1 MLKSGTQC
9 LICTKIY
16 CDKSTFNRHHKQ
28 AHHGEPQQSINNILY
43 KECEGE
49 ASCDINWTATPLH
62 SAPTSAACG
71 PGLLE
76 RQTQVLQRG
85 LKHFSDLKWAVI
97 ADPQVAVRDE
107 AVSLIDE
114 IDDFAIEAPTVVRS
128 QVMRTK
134 SGNLKDV
141 PFQPLKDLS
150 GAHYAHTLAR
160 FILFARIFFQSDAN
174 AADLVQV
181 YFTWHFALSTLL
193 QILKSTI
200 YMKHVETMVLVKP

>member
-9 LICTKIY
+9 LICNKIY

-43 KECEGE
+43 KDCEGE
-49 ASCDINWTATPLH
+49 ASCDIEWTATPLQ
-62 SAPTSAACG
+62 SASTSAACA

-76 RQTQVLQRG
+76 RQTKVLQKG
-85 LKHFSDLKWAVI
+85 LKNFSDLKWAVI
-97 ADPQVAVRDE
+97 ADPPFAVRDE
-107 AVSLIDE
+107 AVSLIDA

-134 SGNLKDV
+134 SGHLKDV

-160 FILFARIFFQSDAN
+160 FIVFARIFFEIDAN
-174 AADLVQV
+174 ATELVQV
-181 YFTWHFALSTLL
+181 RFSWHPAPCTL
-193 QILKSTI
+193 
-200 YMKHVETMVLVKP
+200 

>member
-9 LICTKIY
+9 LICNKIY

-28 AHHGEPQQSINNILY
+28 VHHGEPQQSLNNILY

-49 ASCDINWTATPLH
+49 ASCDIEWTATPLQ
-62 SAPTSAACG
+62 SAPTSAACA

-76 RQTQVLQRG
+76 RNTKVLQKG
-85 LKHFSDLKWAVI
+85 LKNFYDLKWAVI

-128 QVMRTK
+128 QVMRGK
-134 SGNLKDV
+134 SGHLKVV

-160 FILFARIFFQSDAN
+160 FIIFARLFFGTDAN
-174 AADLVQV
+174 AAELVQV
-181 YFTWHFALSTLL
+181 GTLHSL
-193 QILKSTI
+193 PCCK
-200 YMKHVETMVLVKP
+200 Y